1 MASISMDWAKVSILS
16 VVVFLIGWYF
26 LGLLWA
32 VILAIVV
39 LLLTGTL
46 KVKS

>member
-1 MASISMDWAKVSILS
+1 MSSISMDWSKISIFS
-16 VVVFLIGWYF
+16 VVAFLVGWYF

-46 KVKS
+46 KFKS